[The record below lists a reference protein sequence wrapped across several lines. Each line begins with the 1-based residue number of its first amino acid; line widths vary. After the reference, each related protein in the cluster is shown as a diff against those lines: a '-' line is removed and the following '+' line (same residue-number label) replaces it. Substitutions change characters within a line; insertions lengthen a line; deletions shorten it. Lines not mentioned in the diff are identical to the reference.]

1 MGQHPTPDP
10 DPYPYKYE
18 DPEELGARVY
28 EGSGLSVRALTAEE
42 LQRFLDAHTGQ
53 PTRPLGSGWA
63 ALDPAGHP
71 AGVPWPSP
79 HAAPETPGPQ
89 LSTSVE
95 APGTAAG
102 RPGRSA
108 LAQYRRRRRQELAA
122 WTRSLV
128 WRVPLVAAAG
138 LTGSALATQASLA
151 RTLAAVVGLA
161 AAALVGWR
169 LRFRPSTQA
178 RAWQRGARGERRTAR
193 LLERLGR
200 DGYVVF
206 HDLAMPGSPANIDHL
221 VVGPSGVFVVDSKQW
236 TGQVHQSAD
245 GLVWHNHYRLDR
257 ALATIRWKALTL
269 GQVLGIP
276 VAPLLCVHHAH
287 VQGGGLRVQGVAIVP
302 ATLLRSALG
311 YDHVLS
317 EIDVELYAATA
328 RARLGRRSELG

>member
-1 MGQHPTPDP
+1 
-10 DPYPYKYE
+10 
-18 DPEELGARVY
+18 
-28 EGSGLSVRALTAEE
+28 
-42 LQRFLDAHTGQ
+42 
-53 PTRPLGSGWA
+53 
-63 ALDPAGHP
+63 
-71 AGVPWPSP
+71 
-79 HAAPETPGPQ
+79 
-89 LSTSVE
+89 
-95 APGTAAG
+95 
-102 RPGRSA
+102 PGRSA
-108 LAQYRRRRRQELAA
+108 LAAYRRRRATELAG
-122 WTRSLV
+122 WTRSLA
-128 WRVPLVAAAG
+128 WRAPLVAAAG
-138 LTGSALATQASLA
+138 LAGQVLATQAGLPQGG
-151 RTLAAVVGLA
+151 LVGLA
-161 AAALVGWR
+161 VAALVGWR